1 MNGQVLDGLL
11 SEKTHG
17 LTLATCRDLTPPKH
31 PVVSPPRRIQY
42 GRRRKV
48 ILFYIHIV
56 ELSANLTAI
65 QQFYLITY
73 QFLDT
78 KYTPYLSEK
87 Y

>member
-56 ELSANLTAI
+56 ELAANLTVL
-65 QQFYLITY
+65 FDNLLISRY
-73 QFLDT
+73 
-78 KYTPYLSEK
+78 
-87 Y
+87 